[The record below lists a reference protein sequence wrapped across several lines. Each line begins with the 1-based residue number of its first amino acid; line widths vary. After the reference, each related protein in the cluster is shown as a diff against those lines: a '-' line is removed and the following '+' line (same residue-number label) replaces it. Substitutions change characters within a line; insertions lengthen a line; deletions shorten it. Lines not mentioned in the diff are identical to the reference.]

1 MIVLDTHVLIWAL
14 SERDHL
20 SEAADRLFER
30 SAREKSV
37 HVSSISVWEI
47 ALLHKRGRLKFSMDL
62 ESWITHVESVPFIKF
77 IPVNNNIATRSVELP
92 DPFYNDPADRIIV
105 ATALYL
111 GATLLT
117 KDQQI
122 LDYPHVAS
130 LW

>member
-1 MIVLDTHVLIWAL
+1 VIVLDTHVLIWAL